1 MHEDVHHEHLPPAHT
16 SDRYMPAAAIPA
28 QSLERLTQA
37 IEKLNQRYSFW
48 YALLHGM
55 SIGIG
60 STIGVALVLW
70 IIFKVLSYLDFIPG
84 IDGLQQGIENLIEN
98 R

>member
-1 MHEDVHHEHLPPAHT
+1 MHEPDHHDHLP
-16 SDRYMPAAAIPA
+16 AASIPA

-48 YALLHGM
+48 YALLHGV

-84 IDGLQQGIENLIEN
+84 VEALREAVRPYLDGQ
-98 R
+98 